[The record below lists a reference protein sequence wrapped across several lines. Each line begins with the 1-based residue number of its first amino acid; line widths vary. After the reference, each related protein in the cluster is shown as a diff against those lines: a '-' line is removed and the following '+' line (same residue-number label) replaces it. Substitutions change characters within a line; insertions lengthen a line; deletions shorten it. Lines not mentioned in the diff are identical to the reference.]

1 MKKLFL
7 LIAVIACFV
16 ATANAQDRTI
26 STPTQFS
33 FYGTTADTLDNSE
46 TKTYMIAVQPF
57 CTAARMYAKVTNVSG
72 TSNIKAVLQISYD
85 NVYYKGV
92 DSVTVTTAIP
102 TVLGLTV
109 VPNAPYVRVR
119 LVGTG
124 TQKSIPRIFVALD
137 NR

>member
-1 MKKLFL
+1 MKKLLF
-7 LIAVIACFV
+7 LIAVLVCFV

-26 STPTQFS
+26 STPTQFG
-33 FYGTTADTLDNSE
+33 FYGTTADTLDNTE

-72 TSNIKAVLQISYD
+72 TSSIKVVLQGSFD
-85 NVYYKGV
+85 NVYYKGL
-92 DSVTVTTAIP
+92 DSVTVTSTVP
-102 TVLGLTV
+102 TVHGVTV
-109 VPNAPYVRVR
+109 VPNMPYMRFK
-119 LVGTG
+119 LVGSG